1 MYLLWLDTPTWTDAG
16 LSSARGHREPR
27 FPPVGRIGKISRIR
41 RYAAGALVAGCAL
54 IAAACSSTHKP
65 AHVAAGPT
73 ITTTIP
79 ATTTTGSTPPT
90 APPGAPPC
98 PLTGLPAVTPA
109 NVTRPALSVK
119 VDNAPAALPQ
129 LGLNNADI
137 VTEEVVEGGL
147 TRFFVTFQCEDA
159 AVVGPIRSARP
170 VDADLLRQLNGG
182 ILVYSGAAYGEIAP
196 SKAHS
201 NAVLI
206 SMDAGN
212 RGFYRDL
219 KRRAPSNVF
228 GSTASFYQEAYRVAG
243 PHIAGAPQLLQYSTT
258 APSGLPINQV
268 SMVFSSFDAVSWIY
282 NPANGVY
289 HRVQNAVVDRLSDG
303 SSITASNIVILSITL
318 AHTGIIDQSGNEDP
332 LDVIIG
338 SGTAWVLR
346 NGTLVEGTW
355 KRPSYAVPMQLLDS
369 TGNVIPL
376 QPGRTWVELLP
387 RTSPGQPHFN

>member
-1 MYLLWLDTPTWTDAG
+1 M
-16 LSSARGHREPR
+16 
-27 FPPVGRIGKISRIR
+27 GRIGTISGIR

-54 IAAACSSTHKP
+54 IAAACSSSHKP

-73 ITTTIP
+73 TTVAP
-79 ATTTTGSTPPT
+79 ATTTTGSTAST

-129 LGLNNADI
+129 SGLNNADI

-182 ILVYSGAAYGEIAP
+182 ILVYSGAAIGEIAP

-212 RGFYRDL
+212 HGFYRDYH
-219 KRRAPSNVF
+219 RPAPSNVF
-228 GSTASFYQEAYRVAG
+228 GSTAGFYQEAYRVAG
-243 PHIAGAPQLLQYSTT
+243 PHIAGAPQLFQYSTT
-258 APSGLPINQV
+258 APAGLPTSQV
-268 SMVFSSFDAVSWIY
+268 SFVFSSYDSIQWIF

-289 HRVQNAVVDRLSDG
+289 RRVQNGTLDKLADG
-303 SSITASNIVILSITL
+303 SNITASNIVILSITL

-338 SGTAWVLR
+338 SGNVWVIR
-346 NGTLVEGTW
+346 NGEVIPGTW
-355 KRPSYAVPMQLLDS
+355 KRASYAVPMQLLDAS
-369 TGNVIPL
+369 GKVIPL
-376 QPGRTWVELLP
+376 QPGRTWMELLP
-387 RTSPGQPHFN
+387 RTAPGQPKFN